1 MNNSMYTYFEQK
13 ELKIYK
19 NYKQSSYSFSSHFHS
34 KTEIAYCFCGLQN
47 VKVGNKLYT
56 LKKGDAIIIFPNVI
70 HEYIEAEENT
80 NIKTESVSLM
90 CETDYLTKIIPD
102 FTTKH
107 PASPYLSSEQLS
119 GKTAFAFEN
128 LKKSNDEIELL
139 GWTFIALSGIIN
151 NLELIPVKQSDEL
164 NLAPNLISYIN
175 INFQKPLTI
184 KYLGKEFGYSSSY
197 IAHIFYDRLK
207 IPFRTYLGKVRSEYA
222 ANLISTTNK
231 NLTEIA
237 YECGYS
243 SINTFCRC
251 FKKHFSKTPS
261 QYKKSVLDN
270 VRQKS

>member
-1 MNNSMYTYFEQK
+1 MNGNTYTYFEQK
-13 ELKIYK
+13 ERKIYN
-19 NYKQSSYSFSSHFHS
+19 NYKQISYSFSSHFHS
-34 KTEIAYCFCGLQN
+34 KTEIAYCFCGLQK

-56 LKKGDAIIIFPNVI
+56 LKQGDAVIIFPNVI
-70 HEYIEAEENT
+70 HEYIESNESQD
-80 NIKTESVSLM
+80 IKTESVSLM

-102 FTTKH
+102 FITKH
-107 PASPYLSSEQLS
+107 PSSPFLASEQLPFNV
-119 GKTAFAFEN
+119 AFAFEN
-128 LKKSNDEIELL
+128 IKTTSDEIELL
-139 GWTFIALSGIIN
+139 GWTFIALSKIIK

-197 IAHIFYDRLK
+197 IAHVFYDQLK

-222 ANLISTTNK
+222 ANLIKTTNK
-231 NLTEIA
+231 SLTEIA

-251 FKKHFSKTPS
+251 FKKHFMKTPS
-261 QYKKSVLDN
+261 QYRKTV
-270 VRQKS
+270 V